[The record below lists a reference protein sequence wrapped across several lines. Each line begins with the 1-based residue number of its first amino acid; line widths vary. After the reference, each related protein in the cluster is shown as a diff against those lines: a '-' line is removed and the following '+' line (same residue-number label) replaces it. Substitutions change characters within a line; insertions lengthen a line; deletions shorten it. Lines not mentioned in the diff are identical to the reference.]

1 MLISLV
7 GHILHIRTKTWS
19 KITFKSLLL
28 VKMFFFFCLFVFLI
42 FSPKLYITLQILQ
55 NTFKLKSMG
64 MQKFSDKM
72 YFDIIAN
79 RQKKYT
85 LKSGRL

>member
-1 MLISLV
+1 MD
-7 GHILHIRTKTWS
+7 HILHICTRTGP

-28 VKMFFFFCLFVFLI
+28 VKKSVFEI
-42 FSPKLYITLQILQ
+42 FSPNLHITLQILQ
-55 NTFKLKSMG
+55 NIVKLKSMG
-64 MQKFSDKM
+64 MQKISDKM